1 MRWES
6 DKNLRL
12 KPERTAERGEYG
24 SDRKLMIE
32 GAVKKTEKILK
43 NAIKETDFVGEV
55 YSKEEVDNDL
65 NYVQKEEESF
75 NEGIMDSEDKRTLEF
90 SRIFE
95 AIIYDQGE
103 LANWFGEN
111 GATIKS
117 SRFDDIKNG
126 VDLIVEFSGDEEETS
141 HLALAVDVT
150 FSDNIQKKL
159 DNIKREIE
167 HGKLTNIKYFQSDKL
182 GFKGEKRDI
191 PKTVVGAD
199 VKTLNKVMDLWVN
212 EDEKRLAEHPIQ
224 FIILD
229 EIMAQ
234 LEKFREYAQAM
245 KKSNIVEKYDKAI
258 AIMEKI
264 LAEKQDLREEV
275 LKDDDSAIRN
285 DRVYQAITGYIDK
298 VSAQKG
304 PKTYKY

>member
-6 DKNLRL
+6 DKNLRP
-12 KPERTAERGEYG
+12 KPEKTPDRGEYG
-24 SDRKLMIE
+24 SDHKLMIE
-32 GAVKKTEKILK
+32 GAVKKTEKVLK

-55 YSKEEVDNDL
+55 YPKEEVDNDL
-65 NYVQKEEESF
+65 KYVQKEEDSF
-75 NEGIMDSEDKRTLEF
+75 NEGTMDLEDKGMLEF
-90 SRIFE
+90 SQIFE

-111 GATIKS
+111 GVTIKS
-117 SRFDDIKNG
+117 ARFDDIKNG
-126 VDLIVEFSGDEEETS
+126 VDLIVEFSGEEETS

-167 HGKLTNIKYFQSDKL
+167 HGKLTSIKYFQSDKL

-191 PKTVVGAD
+191 PKTIVGAD
-199 VKTLNKVMDLWVN
+199 LKTLNKVMDLWVN
-212 EDEKRLAEHPIQ
+212 EDEKKLAKHPIQ

-229 EIMAQ
+229 EIMLQ

-245 KKSNIVEKYDKAI
+245 KKPAIVEKYNKAI
-258 AIMEKI
+258 VILEKI

-275 LKDDDSAIRN
+275 LKDDDSAVEN
-285 DRVYQAITGYIDK
+285 DRVYRAIAGYMDR
-298 VSAQKG
+298 VNAQKG
-304 PKTYKY
+304 PRFWKY